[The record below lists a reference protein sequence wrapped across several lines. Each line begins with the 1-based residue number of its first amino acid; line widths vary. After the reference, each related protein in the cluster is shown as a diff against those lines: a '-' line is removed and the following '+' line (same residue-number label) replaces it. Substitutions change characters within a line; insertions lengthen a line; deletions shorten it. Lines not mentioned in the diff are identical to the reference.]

1 MSAERAHPGGPSGPS
16 PESGPGPA
24 GPGQPGGRQGRRS
37 WRVVAASVATVLA
50 IVLGG
55 GYLAVGASIYDSLSR
70 VEPGCGGV
78 AANQDPARFTVS
90 ELDATPYLMP
100 RFEDVAFPSRD
111 AALTIRAFWIPSDAG
126 PDAPAVIVVHGLN
139 GCRRSE
145 GNLLA
150 AGMLHRNGFAALVVD
165 LRNHGDSSR
174 EDGRYSGGIKE
185 YRDVLGAWDWL
196 VTRQGLEPAR
206 IGLMGLS
213 LGAAT
218 ALIATGQEPRVA
230 AVWEDSSYADLD
242 AAIRGE
248 LTRDGDPTWFAPGGV
263 LMARIVGGVDLTS
276 LSPIEAVA
284 GLNGRPIFIAHG
296 TEDERLSV
304 RYAYDLAGEIATHG
318 GLAEMWIVPGS
329 KHTMAIRNHPV
340 EYERRLADF
349 FRRALGSP

>member
-1 MSAERAHPGGPSGPS
+1 MSADQTSTGAPSTSTPGSGHGRP
-16 PESGPGPA
+16 P
-24 GPGQPGGRQGRRS
+24 GRQRWRN
-37 WRVVAASVATVLA
+37 WRVIVAGVATA
-50 IVLGG
+50 IAVVLGG

-70 VEPGCGGV
+70 VEPGCEGV
-78 AANQDPARFTVS
+78 VANHDPAHFTVE
-90 ELDATPYLMP
+90 ELAATPYLMP

-111 AALTIRAFWIPSDAG
+111 AAITIRAFWIPSDAG
-126 PDAPAVIVVHGLN
+126 PDAPAVIVVHGLS

-150 AGMLHRNGFAALVVD
+150 AGMLHRGGFAALVLD

-185 YRDVLGAWDWL
+185 HRDVLGAWDWL
-196 VTRQGLEPAR
+196 VTQQRLPPAR
-206 IGLMGLS
+206 IGLLGLS

-230 AVWEDSSYADLD
+230 AVWEDSSYADID
-242 AAIRGE
+242 VAIRSE
-248 LTRDGDPTWFAPGGV
+248 LARNGHPTWFAPGGV

-284 GLNGRPIFIAHG
+284 GLNGRPIFITHG
-296 TEDERLSV
+296 AQDQRVSV
-304 RYAYDLAGEIATHG
+304 GHAYDLAGEIATHG

-329 KHTMAIRNHPV
+329 KHTMAIREHPV

-349 FRRALGSP
+349 FRRTIGVP

>member
-1 MSAERAHPGGPSGPS
+1 MSADQMPAGVPSTPT
-16 PESGPGPA
+16 PEVGPGRPA
-24 GPGQPGGRQGRRS
+24 GHHRRRS
-37 WRVVAASVATVLA
+37 WRVVAAGVATILA
-50 IVLGG
+50 VVLGG

-70 VEPGCGGV
+70 VEPGCEGV
-78 AANQDPARFTVS
+78 VADQDPAHFTVS

-100 RFEDVAFPSRD
+100 RFEDVAFASRD
-111 AALTIRAFWIPSDAG
+111 AAIALRAFWIPSDAG
-126 PDAPAVIVVHGLN
+126 PDAPAVIVIHGLG

-150 AGMLHRNGFAALVVD
+150 AGMLHRNGFAALIVD
-165 LRNHGDSSR
+165 LRNHGDSAR

-185 YRDVLGAWDWL
+185 HRDVLGAWDWL
-196 VTRQGLEPAR
+196 VTQQRLPPAR
-206 IGLMGLS
+206 IGLLGLS

-218 ALIATGQEPRVA
+218 ALIATGEEPRVA
-230 AVWEDSSYADLD
+230 AVWEDSSYADID
-242 AAIRGE
+242 VAIRGE
-248 LTRDGDPTWFAPGGV
+248 LTREDHPTWFAPGGV

-284 GLNGRPIFIAHG
+284 RLNGRPIFITHG

-304 RYAYDLAGEIATHG
+304 RHAYDLAGEIATHG

-329 KHTMAIRNHPV
+329 KHTMAIREHPV

-349 FRRALGSP
+349 FRRALGVP